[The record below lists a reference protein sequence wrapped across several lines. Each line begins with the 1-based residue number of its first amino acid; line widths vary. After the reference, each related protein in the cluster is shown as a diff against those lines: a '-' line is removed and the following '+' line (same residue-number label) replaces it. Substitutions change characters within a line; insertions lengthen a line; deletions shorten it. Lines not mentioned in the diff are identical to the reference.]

1 MVVAKE
7 TLEEE
12 RRRLEL
18 ETKILGENLKDP
30 RKDNKKSKTEKK
42 TKNDKKI
49 RGYGMARGGKACKM
63 M

>member
-1 MVVAKE
+1 VAKE

-18 ETKILGENLKDP
+18 ETKMLGENLKDP
-30 RKDNKKSKTEKK
+30 RDKKKKKSKTEKK
-42 TKNDKKI
+42 TNDKKL

>member
-1 MVVAKE
+1 MAKE

-18 ETKILGENLKDP
+18 ETKMLGENLKDP
-30 RKDNKKSKTEKK
+30 RDKKKKSKTEKK
-42 TKNDKKI
+42 TNDKKL